1 MDRDK
6 LYEILDIESPDEFEY
21 YENLSALLEADEM
34 IDSDLILA
42 LLKEIELEKLAD
54 MLESYFDE
62 WNKVIPD
69 ELAELYVT
77 IDTVKLSIMGNFNE
91 YMTDEDYSSLAQA
104 IYDFRRWYVLEDHV
118 HDEESG
124 IELNVRDARYNLSA
138 SRFTGDECNY
148 NFDDAYQYVGDSY
161 SVKISD
167 IIEAEY
173 N

>member
-1 MDRDK
+1 M
-6 LYEILDIESPDEFEY
+6 
-21 YENLSALLEADEM
+21 
-34 IDSDLILA
+34 
-42 LLKEIELEKLAD
+42 
-54 MLESYFDE
+54 
-62 WNKVIPD
+62 
-69 ELAELYVT
+69 
-77 IDTVKLSIMGNFNE
+77 
-91 YMTDEDYSSLAQA
+91 
-104 IYDFRRWYVLEDHV
+104 

-161 SVKISD
+161 SVKVSD

>member
-91 YMTDEDYSSLAQA
+91 YMY
-104 IYDFRRWYVLEDHV
+104 
-118 HDEESG
+118 G
-124 IELNVRDARYNLSA
+124 
-138 SRFTGDECNY
+138 
-148 NFDDAYQYVGDSY
+148 
-161 SVKISD
+161 
-167 IIEAEY
+167 
-173 N
+173 

>member
-1 MDRDK
+1 
-6 LYEILDIESPDEFEY
+6 
-21 YENLSALLEADEM
+21 M

-77 IDTVKLSIMGNFNE
+77 IDTAKLSIMGNFNE

-104 IYDFRRWYVLEDHV
+104 IYDFRRWYVLRRRP
-118 HDEESG
+118 G
-124 IELNVRDARYNLSA
+124 VRPDP
-138 SRFTGDECNY
+138 GDE
-148 NFDDAYQYVGDSY
+148 GR
-161 SVKISD
+161 
-167 IIEAEY
+167 
-173 N
+173 

>member
-1 MDRDK
+1 M
-6 LYEILDIESPDEFEY
+6 
-21 YENLSALLEADEM
+21 
-34 IDSDLILA
+34 
-42 LLKEIELEKLAD
+42 
-54 MLESYFDE
+54 
-62 WNKVIPD
+62 
-69 ELAELYVT
+69 
-77 IDTVKLSIMGNFNE
+77 
-91 YMTDEDYSSLAQA
+91 
-104 IYDFRRWYVLEDHV
+104 

>member
-34 IDSDLILA
+34 IDSGLILA

-77 IDTVKLSIMGNFNE
+77 INTAKLSIMGNFKDRKS
-91 YMTDEDYSSLAQA
+91 T
-104 IYDFRRWYVLEDHV
+104 V
-118 HDEESG
+118 
-124 IELNVRDARYNLSA
+124 
-138 SRFTGDECNY
+138 
-148 NFDDAYQYVGDSY
+148 
-161 SVKISD
+161 
-167 IIEAEY
+167 
-173 N
+173 

>member
-62 WNKVIPD
+62 W
-69 ELAELYVT
+69 E
-77 IDTVKLSIMGNFNE
+77 
-91 YMTDEDYSSLAQA
+91 
-104 IYDFRRWYVLEDHV
+104 
-118 HDEESG
+118 
-124 IELNVRDARYNLSA
+124 
-138 SRFTGDECNY
+138 
-148 NFDDAYQYVGDSY
+148 
-161 SVKISD
+161 ISTN
-167 IIEAEY
+167 I
-173 N
+173 